1 MSSHGQNKLNSNK
14 IKSKTFDDTP
24 NIGGGC
30 PLSGLDHTRVISVK
44 SLSADIFVVDLGNGY
59 ILVIDNKLNVV
70 TNRKIKWVAYYI

>member
-1 MSSHGQNKLNSNK
+1 M
-14 IKSKTFDDTP
+14 
-24 NIGGGC
+24 
-30 PLSGLDHTRVISVK
+30 SGLDHTRVISVK